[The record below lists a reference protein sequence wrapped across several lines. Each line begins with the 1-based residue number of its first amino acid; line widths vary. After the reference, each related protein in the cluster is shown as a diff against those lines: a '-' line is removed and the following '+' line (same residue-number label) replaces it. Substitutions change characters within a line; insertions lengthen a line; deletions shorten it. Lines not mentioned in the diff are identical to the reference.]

1 MNNEAQRR
9 WEQTWRD
16 NPPETLPWE
25 EGHAAPVLVELV
37 EGKQVPPG
45 AALDI
50 CCGTGANAA
59 YLAQRGFE
67 ASGKD
72 ISSTAVAHA
81 RNRAQREGVRIDLR
95 SGDAVRLPYPD
106 AAFSFVFDRGC
117 FHSIAPAD
125 REDFIRGL
133 HRVLKAGGR
142 YQLNCFSRRSRDA
155 ESPPYGFTPDD
166 IHRLFSPYFRI
177 LSLRETGSREGDK
190 QVHFFLLA
198 LMEKRDAEKGVA
210 G

>member
-1 MNNEAQRR
+1 M
-9 WEQTWRD
+9 
-16 NPPETLPWE
+16 L
-25 EGHAAPVLVELV
+25 VKLVED
-37 EGKQVPPG
+37 KQVPPG

-50 CCGTGANAA
+50 CCRTGANAA
-59 YLAQRGFE
+59 YLARQGFE
-67 ASGKD
+67 ASGID
-72 ISSTAVAHA
+72 ISPTAVTHA
-81 RNRAQREGVRIDLR
+81 RDRAQREGVRIDLR

-125 REDFIRGL
+125 REDYIQGL

-166 IHRLFSPYFRI
+166 IHGLFSPYFRI
-177 LSLRETGSREGDK
+177 LSLRETSSREGNNQK
-190 QVHFFLLA
+190 HFFLLVF
-198 LMEKRDAEKGVA
+198 MEKLDAEKGVA